1 MLSSVYR
8 DATERAFDRRL
19 NLYLRT
25 LIAEVATPDEP
36 PDRQFQ
42 SLGEPLFE
50 LPLSGWYWQITRTDT
65 DKPEVRASRSLWDK
79 KLPKLDER
87 GAELSAA
94 GIRIAYVDGPEGQSL
109 RMVERPVDLGADG
122 KFLVGVA
129 GDASEIFDET
139 RSFDYYLGGTFTALG
154 IVLLLTTI
162 FQVRFGLAPLK
173 RISDSIADIRSG
185 RAERLEGEFPVEIAP
200 LARETNALIDANRE
214 IVERARTHVGNLA
227 HAIKTPL
234 SVIVNEASAHGSDPF
249 ARKMLEQTDVMRDQ
263 VAHHLERARIAA
275 RVSII
280 GTVTEVAPAIEALQR
295 TMEKIHRDRGIV
307 IEVQADPKAKFRGER
322 QDLEEM
328 AGNLV
333 DNACKWASSRVFI
346 EVLVGPAEPGLGPT
360 LRLIVDDDGRGLS
373 AAERAQVSRRGQRLD
388 ESKPGSGL
396 GTFDRGR
403 SCRALRRQPVARQRT
418 NRRFAGRID
427 ATRDLAGLN
436 HVREVA
442 IAKRL
447 LNARAV
453 RVSGGGV
460 SPSAQVRKH
469 HRAHGPDIDRAA
481 EGLSRA
487 ASAASAGAAD
497 AGVRT
502 RDRARP
508 GCRRRQPRAGTIAQG
523 GAQPEGDAPPPARSE
538 DDVPLASRSG
548 DIARFLFRPIEPFL
562 VDGNAPIR
570 PGQIRRTSLMP
581 IWQWLVRDGAPDQV
595 REFEQALGR
604 DAQGRDGLPPEA
616 PLRKLQAAVADA
628 IFQVTS
634 PSGGDNQRTLSR
646 IGAPNVIE
654 DLLPIG
660 SVLQA
665 RDALDGVAAGCRCRC
680 AISRIPRLNR
690 PSRR

>member
-1 MLSSVYR
+1 MRRNSLATRLFFSASAWVVVILAITGVVLSSVYR

-275 RVSII
+275 RV
-280 GTVTEVAPAIEALQR
+280 TH
-295 TMEKIHRDRGIV
+295 HRHCDGSGACHRGAA
-307 IEVQADPKAKFRGER
+307 ADHGKDPSRPWHRHRGPGRSEGEIPR
-322 QDLEEM
+322 RA
-328 AGNLV
+328 AG
-333 DNACKWASSRVFI
+333 S
-346 EVLVGPAEPGLGPT
+346 GG
-360 LRLIVDDDGRGLS
+360 DGR
-373 AAERAQVSRRGQRLD
+373 Q
-388 ESKPGSGL
+388 P
-396 GTFDRGR
+396 
-403 SCRALRRQPVARQRT
+403 RRQCLQMGV
-418 NRRFAGRID
+418 
-427 ATRDLAGLN
+427 LAGL
-436 HVREVA
+436 HRG
-442 IAKRL
+442 
-447 LNARAV
+447 
-453 RVSGGGV
+453 SGG
-460 SPSAQVRKH
+460 
-469 HRAHGPDIDRAA
+469 
-481 EGLSRA
+481 
-487 ASAASAGAAD
+487 AG
-497 AGVRT
+497 
-502 RDRARP
+502 RARSRP
-508 GCRRRQPRAGTIAQG
+508 DAAVDRRR
-523 GAQPEGDAPPPARSE
+523 
-538 DDVPLASRSG
+538 
-548 DIARFLFRPIEPFL
+548 
-562 VDGNAPIR
+562 
-570 PGQIRRTSLMP
+570 
-581 IWQWLVRDGAPDQV
+581 
-595 REFEQALGR
+595 
-604 DAQGRDGLPPEA
+604 
-616 PLRKLQAAVADA
+616 
-628 IFQVTS
+628 
-634 PSGGDNQRTLSR
+634 
-646 IGAPNVIE
+646 
-654 DLLPIG
+654 
-660 SVLQA
+660 
-665 RDALDGVAAGCRCRC
+665 
-680 AISRIPRLNR
+680 
-690 PSRR
+690 